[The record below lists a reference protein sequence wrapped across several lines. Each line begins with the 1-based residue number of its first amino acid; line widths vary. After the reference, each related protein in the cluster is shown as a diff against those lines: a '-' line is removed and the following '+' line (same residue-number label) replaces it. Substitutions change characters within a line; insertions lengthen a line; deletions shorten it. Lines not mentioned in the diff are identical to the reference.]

1 MMKSLLLALAAVPLC
16 VFASDQAPK
25 CDAEGGQACFE
36 AAIEYH
42 RAQAYDKAILCA
54 EKSCMEGHGGG
65 CFYLG
70 FARQQKGEHAQSNPF
85 YEKACSAGYAAG
97 CLSLGNNYR
106 LGLGAEV
113 SEEKSRAYY
122 QRACDLGEELGCS
135 HLKPHAGS
143 MH

>member
-42 RAQAYDKAILCA
+42 RAQAYDKALLCA

-113 SEEKSRAYY
+113 SWKSFLFGGDPCRDFKDFKDFKGYNVSKGGP
-122 QRACDLGEELGCS
+122 R
-135 HLKPHAGS
+135 
-143 MH
+143 

>member
-42 RAQAYDKAILCA
+42 RAQAYDKALLCA

-85 YEKACSAGYAAG
+85 YEKACSAGYARSA
-97 CLSLGNNYR
+97 CR
-106 LGLGAEV
+106 LEIIIASASV
-113 SEEKSRAYY
+113 
-122 QRACDLGEELGCS
+122 QRFQKRSPAPIISARVISVRSSD
-135 HLKPHAGS
+135 ARI
-143 MH
+143 